1 MGQIFVS
8 CFSKSFVAAILSS
21 IGFIVWSPAW
31 AQPAATKF
39 GTFCG
44 SPVVEFENDG
54 RKIKL
59 REDFCFKDDKNRVWQ
74 VPKDYVVDGASIPQA
89 FWSFIGG
96 PLDGAYRN
104 ASIIHDFFCDRR
116 THDWR
121 EVHLVFYKGMRA
133 AGVGSRKAWVM
144 YQAVNTFGP
153 RWEKKIEIPKEC
165 KPGPDFSAE
174 DCVINSEPVIV
185 TYKNPLNKDSLDA
198 FLSELRKT
206 GYSQEATELESAVKL
221 Q

>member
-104 ASIIHDFFCDRR
+104 ASIIHVFF
-116 THDWR
+116 
-121 EVHLVFYKGMRA
+121 
-133 AGVGSRKAWVM
+133 
-144 YQAVNTFGP
+144 
-153 RWEKKIEIPKEC
+153 
-165 KPGPDFSAE
+165 
-174 DCVINSEPVIV
+174 VIV
-185 TYKNPLNKDSLDA
+185 ALMIGGKCIWSFTRACAPPALD
-198 FLSELRKT
+198 
-206 GYSQEATELESAVKL
+206 QEKL
-221 Q
+221 G